1 MKDFPHGG
9 RTYGETAR
17 LDFSTNINPLG
28 MPEKVRD
35 AALQGVL
42 RSAEYP
48 DPGNTV
54 LTEKLS
60 AHWGISPEMLVFGNG
75 AAELLVRAACACP
88 SDVTIIPIPSFY
100 EYERSARTCGSEI
113 RWIRLK
119 KENGFILDSTVLS
132 ELLHAA
138 RRERAQGKTVS
149 VLLGNP
155 NNPTGKCIPGEILNM
170 LLTELDQMDI
180 RILVDESFLPFAG
193 SGETHTVIPRLKSGR
208 KIAALRSFTKIY
220 GMPGLRLGVLATGDR
235 QWRDALSDCAQP
247 WPISLPAQ
255 LAGEAALDEK
265 DFIDATIDL
274 ITKEREYLCREMRED
289 LVWDLHAGPAPF
301 VLFRAPA
308 DTAVRLKEQGILIRA
323 CKNFRGLDETWFRI
337 GIRTHEENQELV
349 EQWRELRCRQKR
361 S

>member
-9 RTYGETAR
+9 RTYGETVR
-17 LDFSTNINPLG
+17 LDFSANINPLG

-35 AALQGVL
+35 AAVQGVL

-48 DPGNTV
+48 DPGSTV

-60 AHWGISPEMLVFGNG
+60 RRWGISPEMLVFGNG
-75 AAELLVRAACACP
+75 AAELLLRAACAAP

-100 EYERSARTCGSEI
+100 EYERAARACGSEI
-113 RWIRLK
+113 CWIRLK
-119 KENGFILDSTVLS
+119 KENGFLLDGTVLS
-132 ELLHAA
+132 EILHAA
-138 RRERAQGKTVS
+138 RRERERGKTVS

-155 NNPTGKCIPGEILNM
+155 NNPTGKCIPGEILET
-170 LLTELDQMDI
+170 LLTELEQMDI
-180 RILVDESFLPFAG
+180 RILVDESFLPFA
-193 SGETHTVIPRLKSGR
+193 EEEEMHTVMCRLESGR

-235 QWRDALSDCAQP
+235 LWRENLSRCAQP

-265 DFIDATIDL
+265 DYLATTNKL
-274 ITKEREYLCREMRED
+274 ITEEREYLCRELQEN
-289 LVWDLHAGPAPF
+289 LVWEIHAGPAPF

-308 DTAVRLKEQGILIRA
+308 DTASRLKELGILIRS

-349 EQWRELRCRQKR
+349 EQWRKLR
-361 S
+361 